1 MMHKFTLLFLLLFG
15 AATVLQAQDEWDES
29 GDDWGDDDWGDDI
42 TLPEIHGFAEL
53 AAAARFDAGPG
64 ADEDILLSEARFRL
78 DVSHR
83 GSVADLIV
91 KADFVADDVL
101 GLTDFDLRQ
110 AYIDIRAA
118 DWLNIR
124 AGRQILTW
132 GTGDFVFLNDLFP
145 KDFVSFFAGR
155 NDEFLKAPATAVKF
169 AIYNGVA
176 NVDLVWLPIYTSD
189 RFISGERLTFFNSA
203 AGAIVGPAV
212 LEMPISPQYPRRTLD
227 KGEFAARVYRS
238 VGSAEISLYG
248 SVGFFKQPTA
258 FDVNSGMPTFAPL
271 NTAGASVRLPLL
283 GGLANAEASYY
294 DSADDPDGDNPFI
307 PNSQIRILA
316 GYEHEIVSN
325 LTGAAQYYLEQTADH
340 EALLANSPTP
350 QYEPDE
356 NRQWITGRLT
366 LRALRQTLQLGLFG
380 IYSLEEDYH
389 VRATASYQ
397 WSDALN
403 LSFGALLMGGEDF
416 SFFGGLKHNSN
427 AFVRVRY
434 GF

>member
-1 MMHKFTLLFLLLFG
+1 MIDRFTLLFLLLFS
-15 AATVLQAQDEWDES
+15 AATVLQAQDEWDDS

-53 AAAARFDAGPG
+53 AGAARLEAGPG
-64 ADEDILLSEARFRL
+64 MEEDILLSEARFRL

-91 KADFVADDVL
+91 KADFIADDVL

-110 AYIDIRAA
+110 VYIDVRAA

-155 NDEFLKAPATAVKF
+155 DDEFLKAPATAVKF
-169 AIYNGVA
+169 AIYNSVA

-189 RFISGERLTFFNSA
+189 RFISGERLTFFSPA
-203 AGAIVGPAV
+203 SGTIVGPRV
-212 LEMPISPQYPRRTLD
+212 LEMPVNPLYPRRTLD
-227 KGEFAARVYRS
+227 NGEVAARIYRS

-248 SVGFFKQPTA
+248 SIGFFKQPTA
-258 FDVNSGMPTFAPL
+258 FDVGSGMPTFAAL
-271 NTAGASVRLPLL
+271 NTGGASVRLPLM
-283 GGLANAEASYY
+283 GGLANAEASFY
-294 DSADDPDGDNPFI
+294 DSADDPGGDNPFI
-307 PNSQIRILA
+307 PNSQLRILA

-325 LTGAAQYYLEQTADH
+325 LTGAAQYYLERTVNYD
-340 EALLANSPTP
+340 ALIANSPTP
-350 QYEPDE
+350 QFEPDE
-356 NRQWITGRLT
+356 NRQWVTGRLT
-366 LRALRQTLQLGLFG
+366 LRALRQTLRLGLFG

-403 LSFGALLMGGEDF
+403 VSFGALLMGGEDF
-416 SFFGGLKHNSN
+416 SFFGGLKYNSN